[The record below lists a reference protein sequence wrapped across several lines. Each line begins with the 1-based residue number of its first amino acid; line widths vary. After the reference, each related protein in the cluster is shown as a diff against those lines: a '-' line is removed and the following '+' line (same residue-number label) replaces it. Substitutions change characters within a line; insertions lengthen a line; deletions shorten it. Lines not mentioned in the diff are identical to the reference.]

1 MKLMKSWKV
10 VTGQRLSCPIMNT
23 TRLVEEK
30 FCWHEICPKIDS
42 WIFLDVV
49 RIHNFHNSEM
59 KIKTHRFLLPL
70 LFSKTEHSQIHS
82 IQYIQYILTW
92 SSKSMMTGEGGGG
105 WGLDELRCL
114 TKTVEVEGCR
124 SPVHQGLVGAAKSK
138 LRGLQMCASVLLH
151 RMRRGTRSCLWWL
164 LIVARWRAFKT
175 AKHL

>member
-92 SSKSMMTGEGGGG
+92 SSKSMIMGEGGAG
-105 WGLDELRCL
+105 WVRVGWIKMFNQNCGSWRLQEPCAPRISRRSQVQVARVANVCKCLAPPHEKRNKELFVVAPHCGS
-114 TKTVEVEGCR
+114 VEG
-124 SPVHQGLVGAAKSK
+124 
-138 LRGLQMCASVLLH
+138 
-151 RMRRGTRSCLWWL
+151 
-164 LIVARWRAFKT
+164 F
-175 AKHL
+175 

>member
-92 SSKSMMTGEGGGG
+92 SSKSMMMGEGGAETRAGWKGG
-105 WGLDELRCL
+105 LWGYHQFTWLWMFKPKEAVQKRLPPKC
-114 TKTVEVEGCR
+114 T
-124 SPVHQGLVGAAKSK
+124 SPKLGLG
-138 LRGLQMCASVLLH
+138 
-151 RMRRGTRSCLWWL
+151 
-164 LIVARWRAFKT
+164 
-175 AKHL
+175 